1 MKNIQIMLTKRIGCH
16 NDENILV
23 IKLGNK
29 IVIM

>member
-1 MKNIQIMLTKRIGCH
+1 MKNIKIILIKRIGCN

-29 IVIM
+29 TII